1 MSKERLT
8 REPEITAAIISV
20 IGTIVGTLLIS
31 VLLGFL
37 EGRVGLG
44 AVVGVVTF
52 LLLIAIW
59 VLLVVRWGVRLAG
72 VAAAVMVIVGS
83 VIFLIAATARV
94 IPFSVPGATPVAV
107 VPSPT
112 PQQMAALTATSLP
125 PAPTTPPS
133 TPAPPPGGQCRIAY
147 EQDGDIYVKNCDG
160 SGVYRVTDHP
170 AIDRNPAWSPDG
182 QRIVFSSER
191 DRQPTPGYMPGFL
204 YIVNADGSNLTRL
217 TYEEAEGTNDIWP
230 DWSPDGSRIAFHRN
244 GSLAIANPD
253 GSNLSVILQESDELS
268 VINPVWSPDG
278 QRLAFISGR
287 GDVEVTVCL
296 VNADGTGL
304 LELKDFEAKYVS
316 AVWSPDGSQVGLEV
330 SYDAGTK
337 YYLMKADG
345 SGEPVEVA
353 SISDSW
359 HPWYWPKWGGK
370 PAPSPASAEQVR
382 AFAEPI
388 LAAIAGREPTW
399 GDDFSNP
406 GSGWPNDVKDEG
418 KRGYEDGE
426 YVIIA
431 NPHPSWPEE
440 CCWCN
445 GSGPSGVPE
454 FSDFVL
460 EADLRFISGA
470 VSGDPGHWTVIFRS
484 SYQAKF
490 RPGSLQVHKI
500 AEEGEDTVLAE
511 HHGAPIKPVE
521 ETNHL
526 QIIAK
531 GPQIAFY
538 LNGEPVGLV
547 YDETFSKGTIV
558 LLVCTHTDSPL
569 RAHFDNMKVW
579 DISGL
584 SL

>member
-83 VIFLIAATARV
+83 VIFLIVTTARL
-94 IPFSVPGATPVAV
+94 IPFGVPVSTPVALA
-107 VPSPT
+107 PSPT
-112 PQQMAALTATSLP
+112 PKQV
-125 PAPTTPPS
+125 PAHTPTTLKPTASPPS
-133 TPAPPPGGQCRIAY
+133 TGECRIAY

-170 AIDRNPAWSPDG
+170 AMDRNPAWSPDG

-217 TYEEAEGTNDIWP
+217 TYEEGEGTNDITP

-253 GSNLSVILQESDELS
+253 GSNLRVVLQESDELS

-287 GDVEVTVCL
+287 GDVEVTVYL
-296 VNADGTGL
+296 VIAGGTGL
-304 LELKDFEAKYVS
+304 LELVGFEAKHVS

-330 SYDAGTK
+330 SYDVGTK

-345 SGEPVEVA
+345 SGKPVEVP

-370 PAPSPASAEQVR
+370 PAPSPASTEQAR

-388 LAAIAGREPTW
+388 LAAIADRPPDFE
-399 GDDFSNP
+399 DDFSDP
-406 GSGWPNDVKDEG
+406 KSGWPEG
-418 KRGYEDGE
+418 ETPEAQGKEGYWQGE
-426 YVIIA
+426 YFIQ
-431 NPHPSWPEE
+431 
-440 CCWCN
+440 
-445 GSGPSGVPE
+445 VPPDTCGTAMTNLVPD

-460 EADLRFISGA
+460 EVDGRFDVQGEADWQVHFRATESGA
-470 VSGDPGHWTVIFRS
+470 YVAVISLGGKITIIALRGESDEITSLAHFDGPPVLSGPQR
-484 SYQAKF
+484 
-490 RPGSLQVHKI
+490 
-500 AEEGEDTVLAE
+500 
-511 HHGAPIKPVE
+511 
-521 ETNHL
+521 NNL

-531 GPQIAFY
+531 GPSIA
-538 LNGEPVGLV
+538 LAVNGEPLV
-547 YDETFSKGTIV
+547 LVQDELYQRGSIV
-558 LLVCTHTDSPL
+558 LAVCNSGDTPL
-569 RAHFDNMKVW
+569 EVRFDNFEIW
-579 DISGL
+579 DISDL